1 MVKKSILSNVLESIG
16 TVSRGA
22 YDVELIIYN
31 LTSCPNYE
39 RYRSEGYR
47 NDCEILFQKKFNSL
61 TAGTYYEEI
70 NYEIS
75 PNVEIYVALK
85 RVGENY
91 VLNENYARIQNG

>member
-1 MVKKSILSNVLESIG
+1 M
-16 TVSRGA
+16 
-22 YDVELIIYN
+22 
-31 LTSCPNYE
+31 
-39 RYRSEGYR
+39 
-47 NDCEILFQKKFNSL
+47 FQKKFNSL